1 MASELIYKTDKNIPW
16 FDFSTRSM
24 MNIVNMAGLLLKKY
38 ELDEDVIISISLRNI
53 LVESLPKEIR
63 QTLLEFI
70 IAKVLDPENFKKK

>member
-1 MASELIYKTDKNIPW
+1 
-16 FDFSTRSM
+16 M

-70 IAKVLDPENFKKK
+70 IAKVLDPEDFKKK